1 MDQEKYIF
9 FYGGEY
15 TKWIEQF
22 EESVSAIQEEISSIV
37 RLRMEKGSE
46 GEDILRKFW
55 NRIESFPRLELNIEL
70 FTLWGWYENRIIHC
84 DVNNP

>member
-70 FTLWGWYENRIIHC
+70 FTL
-84 DVNNP
+84 